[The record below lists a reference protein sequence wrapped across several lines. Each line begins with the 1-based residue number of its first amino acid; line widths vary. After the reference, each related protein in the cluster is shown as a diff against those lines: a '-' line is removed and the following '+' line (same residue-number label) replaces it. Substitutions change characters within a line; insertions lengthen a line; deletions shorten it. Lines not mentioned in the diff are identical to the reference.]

1 MSLNRFKFIKRMIIF
16 DDSTKRNDRWKT
28 DKFSAFREVF
38 EMFSKQCARNYS
50 LDDFLP
56 KDETLYPT
64 QWSIGFKTYNKY
76 KPTKYGLNFRSLESP
91 RKACV
96 YYTIPYCGKPELI
109 TDAYTGDTLT
119 LVRRIARTKWLSFE
133 GFQYIYGA
141 ISYLHSLS

>member
-38 EMFSKQCARNYS
+38 EMFSKQCARNCS

-56 KDETLYPT
+56 VDETLYPT
-64 QWSIGFKTYNKY
+64 QGNIGFKTYNKY
-76 KPTKYGLNFRSLESP
+76 KPAKYGLNFRSLESP

-96 YYTIPYCGKPELI
+96 YYTIPYCGKPEVI
-109 TDAYTGDTLT
+109 TDAYTGETLT
-119 LVRRIARTKWLSFE
+119 LARRIVRTKRLSFE
-133 GFQYIYGA
+133 GFQYIYGT
-141 ISYLHSLS
+141 ILYLHSLS